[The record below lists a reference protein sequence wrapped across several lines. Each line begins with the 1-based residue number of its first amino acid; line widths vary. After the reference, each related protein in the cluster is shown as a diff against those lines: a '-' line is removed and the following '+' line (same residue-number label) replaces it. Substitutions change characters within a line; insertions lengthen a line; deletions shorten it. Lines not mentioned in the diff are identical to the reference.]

1 MDKVRI
7 ILLLGVVIL
16 LAAALR
22 NCNRPAG
29 VRIEEY
35 RDTVIVRD
43 TVRDTVFVP
52 KYVRIVRVDTVW
64 VQVPGDN
71 TVKVPVSLPIERKT
85 YATDNY
91 KAVIEGWRPELI
103 EMEVYPVTKYI
114 TSTRTETLTKRPRL
128 GLGIQAG
135 YGTDGRKLTPYIGI
149 GIQYNLWSF

>member
-7 ILLLGVVIL
+7 ILLLGVAVL

-22 NCNRPAG
+22 NCNRPTE
-29 VRIEEY
+29 VRIEEH
-35 RDTVIVRD
+35 RDTVIIRD

-52 KYVRIVRVDTVW
+52 KYVRIVRVDTVR
-64 VQVPGDN
+64 VQLPGD

-85 YATDNY
+85 YATDDY
-91 KAVIEGWRPELI
+91 KAVIEGWRPEI
-103 EMEVYPVTKYI
+103 VEMEVYPATKYI
-114 TSTRTETLTKRPRL
+114 TSTRTETLTERPRF
-128 GLGIQAG
+128 GIGIQAG